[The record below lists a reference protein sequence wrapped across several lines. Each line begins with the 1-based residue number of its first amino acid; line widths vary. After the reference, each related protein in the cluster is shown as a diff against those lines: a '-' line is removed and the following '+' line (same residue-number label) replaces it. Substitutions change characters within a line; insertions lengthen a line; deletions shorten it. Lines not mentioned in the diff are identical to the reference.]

1 LVDGEDDSDENNKD
15 RWAALLIDADNRVIC
30 RRISIAGSRPASGRE
45 GPMAMSERWLMATHT
60 VLAVAVMDWIYLSKK
75 VVRIASYNDFIMV
88 SFHLLSI

>member
-45 GPMAMSERWLMATHT
+45 GSDGDVREMADGYGADGSE
-60 VLAVAVMDWIYLSKK
+60 
-75 VVRIASYNDFIMV
+75 
-88 SFHLLSI
+88 SIRLNYKRKCF